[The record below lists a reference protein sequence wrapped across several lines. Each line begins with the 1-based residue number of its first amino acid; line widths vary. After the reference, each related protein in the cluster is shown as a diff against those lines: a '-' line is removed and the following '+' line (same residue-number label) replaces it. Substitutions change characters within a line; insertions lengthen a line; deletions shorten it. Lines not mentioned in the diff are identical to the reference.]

1 MNFALLAKELDVK
14 HYGLLSS
21 TGADATSMFLYMKT
35 KGRVEQALKDLKL
48 SQLSI
53 YRPGL
58 LLNRRNDSRVGEKI
72 GSWIPFIT
80 KIESADMG
88 KAMVEHAVKV
98 VRMSDAELADHRLH
112 EMNNAQIIA
121 DLRANVKL

>member
-1 MNFALLAKELDVK
+1 LNFALLAKELDVK

>member
-35 KGRVEQALKDLKL
+35 KGRVEQSLKDLKL

>member
-1 MNFALLAKELDVK
+1 LNFALLAKELDVK

-98 VRMSDAELADHRLH
+98 VRISDAELADHRLH

>member
-1 MNFALLAKELDVK
+1 MNFAILAKELDVK

>member
-21 TGADATSMFLYMKT
+21 TGADATSIFLYMKT

-98 VRMSDAELADHRLH
+98 VRMSDAELADHRIH

>member
-1 MNFALLAKELDVK
+1 
-14 HYGLLSS
+14 
-21 TGADATSMFLYMKT
+21 MFLYMKT